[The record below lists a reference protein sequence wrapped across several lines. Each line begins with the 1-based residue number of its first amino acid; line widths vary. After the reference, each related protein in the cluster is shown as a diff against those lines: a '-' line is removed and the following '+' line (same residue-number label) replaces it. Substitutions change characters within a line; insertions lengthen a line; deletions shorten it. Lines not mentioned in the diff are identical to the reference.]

1 MANVALWVKPKCCVW
16 KDVVRSD
23 LQTSV
28 RDPRVDGM
36 LVTNGQGMLPTV
48 LGSRSRLMNQLPWL
62 LGSQGAAIVG
72 SKFNSLTLYSNKELY
87 REVDRRYLP

>member
-48 LGSRSRLMNQLPWL
+48 LGQS
-62 LGSQGAAIVG
+62 V
-72 SKFNSLTLYSNKELY
+72 SLDEPATVVARIARCSNC
-87 REVDRRYLP
+87 R